1 MNIKHIKKAI
11 GVAAIVV
18 VGVLQWTGAIEGN
31 NTNQGKYSNS
41 NEHNKQNSKVS
52 TSLANAIKNK
62 QSDVIVEGVGT
73 VVKVL
78 PDDTK
83 GSQHQKFILKI
94 STGQTILVAHNIDL
108 APRVAGISKHDKVNF
123 KGEFEWNERGG
134 VVHWTHHDPRGKHVG
149 GWLKHQGNTY
159 E

>member
-18 VGVLQWTGAIEGN
+18 VGVLQYTGVIDGNDSVAKQSQQSNQNYKSSSPTTGSLSSAI
-31 NTNQGKYSNS
+31 Q
-41 NEHNKQNSKVS
+41 
-52 TSLANAIKNK
+52 NK
-62 QSDVIVEGVGT
+62 QSDVIVEGTGT

-83 GSQHQKFILKI
+83 GSQHQKFILKL
-94 STGQTILVAHNIDL
+94 SSGDTILVAHNIDL
-108 APRVAGISKHDKVNF
+108 APRIAGIKKYDEVMF
-123 KGEFEWNERGG
+123 KGEFEWNDRGG

-149 GWLKHQGNTY
+149 GWLKHKGKTY

>member
-11 GVAAIVV
+11 GVAIIVV
-18 VGVLQWTGAIEGN
+18 VGVLQWTGVIEN
-31 NTNQGKYSNS
+31 NDSVKQSPKNNQGY
-41 NEHNKQNSKVS
+41 KQNQP
-52 TSLANAIKNK
+52 TTGALASAIKNK
-62 QSDVIVEGVGT
+62 QSDVIVEGEGT

-83 GSQHQKFILKI
+83 GSQHQKFILKL
-94 STGQTILVAHNIDL
+94 SSGETILVAHNIDL
-108 APRVAGISKHDKVNF
+108 APRVAGIAKYDTVGF

-149 GWLKHQGNTY
+149 GWLKHKGKTY

>member
-1 MNIKHIKKAI
+1 MNIKSIKKI
-11 GVAAIVV
+11 VGVV
-18 VGVLQWTGAIEGN
+18 VVLVVVLQWSGVIEGDNFKSGQPSKN
-31 NTNQGKYSNS
+31 NQI
-41 NEHNKQNSKVS
+41 HNKSGV
-52 TSLANAIKNK
+52 TSGSLSSAIKNK

-94 STGQTILVAHNIDL
+94 SSGETILVAHNIDL
-108 APRVAGISKHDKVNF
+108 APRISGISKHDEIIF

-134 VVHWTHHDPRGKHVG
+134 VVHWTHHDPRGNHEG
-149 GWLKHQGNTY
+149 GWLKHMGKVY

>member
-1 MNIKHIKKAI
+1 MNSKHVKKAL
-11 GVAAIVV
+11 GVAVIVII
-18 VGVLQWTGAIEGN
+18 GVLQWSGVIESKDIN
-31 NTNQGKYSNS
+31 KANS
-41 NEHNKQNSKVS
+41 ANVNS
-52 TSLANAIKNK
+52 TSNNVSAKSGSLSKAIKNK
-62 QSDVIVEGVGT
+62 QSDVIVEGEGT

-94 STGQTILVAHNIDL
+94 SSGETILVAHNIDL
-108 APRVAGISKHDKVNF
+108 APRIKGIAKYDKVGF

-134 VVHWTHHDPRGKHVG
+134 VVHWTHHDPRGNHVG
-149 GWLKHQGNTY
+149 GWLKHNGNIY

>member
-1 MNIKHIKKAI
+1 MNIKHIKKAV
-11 GVAAIVV
+11 GVAVIVV
-18 VGVLQWTGAIEGN
+18 VGVLQWSGVIESNGSSNGQTATSNKSTKHTG
-31 NTNQGKYSNS
+31 GKPS
-41 NEHNKQNSKVS
+41 
-52 TSLANAIKNK
+52 SLTNAIKNQ
-62 QSDVIVEGVGT
+62 QSDVIVEGVGK

-94 STGQTILVAHNIDL
+94 NTGETILVAHNIDL
-108 APRVAGISKHDKVNF
+108 APRVAGIAKYDEVGF
-123 KGEFEWNERGG
+123 KGEFEWNNRGG

-149 GWLKHQGNTY
+149 GWLKHNGKTY

>member
-1 MNIKHIKKAI
+1 MNIKHIKKVV
-11 GVAAIVV
+11 GVVAIVV
-18 VGVLQWTGAIEGN
+18 VGVLQWSGVID
-31 NTNQGKYSNS
+31 GKDSNS
-41 NEHNKQNSKVS
+41 GQSAKGHSSYKQSGK
-52 TSLANAIKNK
+52 TSGALSNAIKNK

-94 STGQTILVAHNIDL
+94 LSGETILVAHNIDL
-108 APRVAGISKHDKVNF
+108 APRVAGIAKHDKINF

-149 GWLKHQGNTY
+149 GWLKHEGKTY